1 MRPTVSQSLISRKC
15 SLVRELAQMLDF
27 ETSIFPF
34 DTNEA
39 ALVGLIYR
47 CGMDHEPLS
56 CIERLRLEMEFLL

>member
-1 MRPTVSQSLISRKC
+1 
-15 SLVRELAQMLDF
+15 VRELAQMLDF